1 MTKDDLQK
9 LYKSKILPENEH
21 PYHFQ
26 EIKSFDF
33 QIEAYNPMCGDKY
46 WLFFEQHGNQISNV
60 FFMDLDVHYQKP
72 PSRYFVK
79 AWKECPT
86 RTPSN

>member
-46 WLFFEQHGNQISNV
+46 WLFF
-60 FFMDLDVHYQKP
+60 
-72 PSRYFVK
+72 
-79 AWKECPT
+79 
-86 RTPSN
+86 

>member
-60 FFMDLDVHYQKP
+60 FFHGFGCAL
-72 PSRYFVK
+72 
-79 AWKECPT
+79 
-86 RTPSN
+86 